1 MAPMA
6 VYSSH
11 PLKRTS
17 STADFDTPAAK
28 KLNRGPFRHHRALWD
43 LQREQR
49 LNTLWQDQEAAQSML
64 TRSIGLA
71 LHAVG
76 FEAAD
81 PVAIESFR
89 CDVEEYMAHY
99 LADVRQS
106 MHACRRTQP
115 LPQDFLQALHTHQLS
130 LRSLLPHLDPPVPP
144 SQSQFFLES
153 EPKDND
159 EQQQLKFLG
168 PLLNG
173 TQEQNAKKFVPK
185 HFPDLPSTHTYKA
198 TPEFP
203 EREQDPRKVRERATE
218 EGRLGEEALRR
229 LVGAGSRHP
238 AHVLQQRRG
247 NQSLRAKRAQIWM
260 ETMQA
265 VEAPASNAMDTDDG
279 IFTGKGKQKEGDPD
293 ISFSGDSRLSS
304 AVNSEKRY
312 WRKPGSQKR
321 EASGSI

>member
-1 MAPMA
+1 MYAGLLISLA
-6 VYSSH
+6 V
-11 PLKRTS
+11 LQN
-17 STADFDTPAAK
+17 ADLLD
-28 KLNRGPFRHHRALWD
+28 
-43 LQREQR
+43 
-49 LNTLWQDQEAAQSML
+49 
-64 TRSIGLA
+64 
-71 LHAVG
+71 
-76 FEAAD
+76 
-81 PVAIESFR
+81 
-89 CDVEEYMAHY
+89 MAHY

-115 LPQDFLQALHTHQLS
+115 LPQDFLQALHTYQLS

-144 SQSQFFLES
+144 SKSQFSLES
-153 EPKDND
+153 TPIDND

-247 NQSLRAKRAQIWM
+247 NQSLRAKRAQMWM

-265 VEAPASNAMDTDDG
+265 VEAPVFNGMDTDDG
-279 IFTGKGKQKEGDPD
+279 IFAGKGKQKESDPNS
-293 ISFSGDSRLSS
+293 SFSGDSRLSS
-304 AVNSEKRY
+304 VVNSEKRY
-312 WRKPGSQKR
+312 WRKPGPQKR